1 MLIKRLE
8 QDIEVIKAKQA
19 DIQQEASMIRKQ
31 ATNCQEINT
40 SVHFMN
46 LSMTSKY
53 NMVKN
58 KAQHFM
64 QDQQEMLAEAKK
76 DLEREVPAC

>member
-8 QDIEVIKAKQA
+8 QDIEVIKLKQSE
-19 DIQQEASMIRKQ
+19 IQQEAQMIRKQ

-53 NMVKN
+53 NMVRNRAKN
-58 KAQHFM
+58 FM
-64 QDQQEMLAEAKK
+64 QDQQGLIEEAKK
-76 DLEREVPAC
+76 DLEKEVLAG